1 MLAPARVKYRKQ
13 MKGRMKGAALRG
25 GTLAFGDYGLQAL
38 ECGWMT
44 QRQIEASRITIARY
58 IKRSGKV
65 WIRIFPDK
73 PICKKPLETRMGHGK
88 GAPEGWVAVIKPGR
102 VLFEMNGVDEPTAKK
117 ALKLAAAKIG
127 IPTKIVIRREGL

>member
-13 MKGRMKGAALRG
+13 MKGRMKGSALRG

-38 ECGWMT
+38 ECGWMS
-44 QRQIEASRITIARY
+44 QRQIEASRITIARH

-102 VLFEMNGVDEPTAKK
+102 MLFEMNGVDEPTARK
-117 ALKLAAAKIG
+117 ALTLAAAKIG
-127 IPTKIVIRREGL
+127 IPTKIVIRKEGL

>member
-1 MLAPARVKYRKQ
+1 MLAPARVKYRKV
-13 MKGRMKGAALRG
+13 MKGNMKGAALRG
-25 GTLAFGDYGLQAL
+25 GTLAFGDFGLQAL

-65 WIRIFPDK
+65 WIRVFPDK

-102 VLFEMNGVDEPTAKK
+102 VLFEMNGVDEPTARK
-117 ALKLAAAKIG
+117 ALTLAAAKLG
-127 IPTKIVIRREGL
+127 IPTKIVVRKEGL

>member
-25 GTLAFGDYGLQAL
+25 GQLAFGDYGLQAL

-65 WIRIFPDK
+65 WIRVFPDK

-102 VLFEMNGVDEPTAKK
+102 MLFEMNGVDEPTAKK

-127 IPTKIVIRREGL
+127 IPTKIVIRKEGL

>member
-13 MKGRMKGAALRG
+13 MKGRMKGAAYRG
-25 GTLAFGDYGLQAL
+25 GDLSFGDFGLQAL

-44 QRQIEASRITIARY
+44 QRQIEASRITIARH
-58 IKRSGKV
+58 IKRAGKV

-102 VLFEMNGVDEPTAKK
+102 ILFEMNGVDEATARK
-117 ALKLAAAKIG
+117 ALGLAAAKLG
-127 IPTKIVIRREGL
+127 IPTKVVVRKEGL

>member
-13 MKGRMKGAALRG
+13 MKGRMKGTALRG
-25 GTLAFGDYGLQAL
+25 GQLAFGDFGLQAL

-58 IKRSGKV
+58 IKRSGKI

-102 VLFEMNGVDEPTAKK
+102 ILFEMNGVDEPTARK
-117 ALKLAAAKIG
+117 ALQLAASKLG
-127 IPTKIVIRREGL
+127 IPTKIVVRKEGL

>member
-1 MLAPARVKYRKQ
+1 MLAPARVKYRKV
-13 MKGRMKGAALRG
+13 MKGNMKGAALRG
-25 GTLAFGDYGLQAL
+25 GTLAFGDFGLQAL

-102 VLFEMNGVDEPTAKK
+102 VLFEMNGVDEPTARK
-117 ALKLAAAKIG
+117 ALTLAAAKLG
-127 IPTKIVIRREGL
+127 IPTQIVVRKEGL

>member
-13 MKGRMKGAALRG
+13 MKGRMKGSALRG

-44 QRQIEASRITIARY
+44 QRQIEASRITIARH

-102 VLFEMNGVDEPTAKK
+102 MLFEMNGVDEPTARK
-117 ALKLAAAKIG
+117 ALTLAAAKIG
-127 IPTKIVIRREGL
+127 IPTKIVIRKEGL

>member
-1 MLAPARVKYRKQ
+1 MLAPARVKYRKV
-13 MKGRMKGAALRG
+13 MKGNMKGSALRG
-25 GTLAFGDYGLQAL
+25 GSLAFGDFGLQAL

-102 VLFEMNGVDEPTAKK
+102 VLFEMNGVDEPTARK
-117 ALKLAAAKIG
+117 ALTLAAAKLG
-127 IPTKIVIRREGL
+127 IPTKIVVRKEGL